1 MVRDAKHYEADDRRK
16 RELIEARNTA
26 DATVY
31 QTEKALRELGDKV
44 PAGDRSNIEAK
55 IGELKQVMNSDD
67 VQKIRQL
74 SEEVQQASYA
84 LGQQMYAQQQ
94 GPGAGAGGAP
104 GFDPTGGAA
113 NGGNGHSAS
122 DEDVI
127 EGEFT
132 EA

>member
-1 MVRDAKHYEADDRRK
+1 
-16 RELIEARNTA
+16 
-26 DATVY
+26 
-31 QTEKALRELGDKV
+31 LGDKV
-44 PAGDRSNIEAK
+44 PDGDRSSIEVK
-55 IGELKQVMNSDD
+55 IEELKQVMNSDD
-67 VQKIRQL
+67 IQKIRQL

-84 LGQQMYAQQQ
+84 LGQQMYAQQE
-94 GPGAGAGGAP
+94 GPDAGMGGAT

-113 NGGNGHSAS
+113 NGGNGRSAS